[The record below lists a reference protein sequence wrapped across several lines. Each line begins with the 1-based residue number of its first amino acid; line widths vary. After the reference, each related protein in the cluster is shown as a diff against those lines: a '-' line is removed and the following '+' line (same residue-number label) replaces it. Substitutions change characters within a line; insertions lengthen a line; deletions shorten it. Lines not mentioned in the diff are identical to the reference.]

1 MLRASRK
8 RKQQF
13 ENLSQSAAPRL
24 LLRRRHPPDSGIH
37 RRIQVKKENKEKNA
51 GGSKKKA
58 NGRLLSVE
66 GLRLMGGGERERA
79 EVNLRF
85 VNLAL
90 QKRGSMQHT
99 FRRVA
104 LWKEREDQ
112 EKRKVDPKES
122 TKRERERERGRERK
136 RWHISRPS
144 GTTRPEARGAV
155 RTTKQAG
162 RRSL

>member
-1 MLRASRK
+1 
-8 RKQQF
+8 
-13 ENLSQSAAPRL
+13 
-24 LLRRRHPPDSGIH
+24 
-37 RRIQVKKENKEKNA
+37 
-51 GGSKKKA
+51 
-58 NGRLLSVE
+58 
-66 GLRLMGGGERERA
+66 MGGGERERA

-122 TKRERERERGRERK
+122 TKREREREREGEKERD
-136 RWHISRPS
+136 
-144 GTTRPEARGAV
+144 GTFHGHPGPPGPRPEVRCGPPSKQEGALSDHAGAAAKSSGSALSFCRQKLAKRGRSAV
-155 RTTKQAG
+155 VGRGRWQIVFGRQCAG
-162 RRSL
+162 GW